1 LAIPTR
7 RLPLTALR
15 TFEAAA
21 RHLSFKHAAE
31 ELLVSAT
38 TVSNQIRQLE
48 KDWGCKLFHRQT
60 RAVDLTDAG
69 RSLAEVL
76 SRAFD
81 DIRAEVELHSGASRK
96 TVSIAVGPLFGSRW
110 LGPRLSKFVKEHPKI
125 ELVVHHGGRFT
136 SAAQM
141 TTDIAVDWG
150 MGNWKKLEATKLLDV
165 CYSPIVS
172 PQLLEQGG
180 VLSQPSDLTNWP
192 IIHQH
197 DRSEWRNW
205 FVQAGC
211 PNLQPESEVVIVDS
225 NMVQRAVKDG
235 QGVALGVFPLMQGDV
250 EKGQL
255 SKPFAIDLAPN
266 RAFYLL
272 TRYEARERKEL
283 RIVCEWIE
291 AQASQLLQS

>member
-96 TVSIAVGPLFGSRW
+96 TVSIAVGPLFG
-110 LGPRLSKFVKEHPKI
+110 
-125 ELVVHHGGRFT
+125 
-136 SAAQM
+136 
-141 TTDIAVDWG
+141 
-150 MGNWKKLEATKLLDV
+150 
-165 CYSPIVS
+165 
-172 PQLLEQGG
+172 
-180 VLSQPSDLTNWP
+180 
-192 IIHQH
+192 
-197 DRSEWRNW
+197 
-205 FVQAGC
+205 
-211 PNLQPESEVVIVDS
+211 
-225 NMVQRAVKDG
+225 
-235 QGVALGVFPLMQGDV
+235 
-250 EKGQL
+250 
-255 SKPFAIDLAPN
+255 
-266 RAFYLL
+266 
-272 TRYEARERKEL
+272 
-283 RIVCEWIE
+283 
-291 AQASQLLQS
+291 

>member
-1 LAIPTR
+1 LTIPTR

-21 RHLSFKHAAE
+21 RHLSFKNAAE
-31 ELLVSAT
+31 ELFVSAT

-60 RAVDLTDAG
+60 RAVNLTDAG
-69 RSLAEVL
+69 RSLAKVL
-76 SRAFD
+76 TRAFK
-81 DIRAEVELHSGASRK
+81 DIQAEVDLHSGVSRR
-96 TVSIAVGPLFGSRW
+96 TVTIAVGPIFGSRW
-110 LGPRLSKFVKEHPKI
+110 LGPRLSKLTKEHPNI
-125 ELVVHHGGRFT
+125 ELVVHHGGRIT

-150 MGNWKKLEATKLLDV
+150 MGDWKKLEAKKLMDV
-165 CYSPIVS
+165 YYSPIVS
-172 PQLLEQGG
+172 PQILGQG
-180 VLSQPSDLTNWP
+180 VMLSQPSDLANWP

-205 FVQAGC
+205 FAQAGC
-211 PNLQPESEVVIVDS
+211 PNLQPKNEIVIMDS

-235 QGVALGVFPLMQGDV
+235 QGVALGVFPLMEGDV

-255 SKPFAIDLAPN
+255 IKPFAIDLPPN

-272 TRYEARERKEL
+272 TRNEARERKEL
-283 RIVCEWIE
+283 RIVCEWME
-291 AQASQLLQS
+291 AQAR